1 MYDLN
6 EDTIT
11 DAVLARFAETP
22 DGRLKLLVQALVR
35 HLHGFVREPSRPSRS
50 GASPSSF

>member
-22 DGRLKLLVQALVR
+22 DGRMKMLV
-35 HLHGFVREPSRPSRS
+35 HGPGE
-50 GASPSSF
+50 ASA